1 MKERIIHEV
10 LQDMVLYLNNEQLE
24 MLKRTMNCIFEDIEV
39 IKTDKQI
46 TQAEKSNQD
55 YMHLFI
61 SAKRIEGCSDKTLHY
76 YIKTLQQFFAAV
88 DKDIKRVSTDDL
100 RNYLTNYRMQHSS
113 AMVTID
119 NIRRILVFQLA

>member
-61 SAKRIEGCSDKTLHY
+61 SAKRIEVALLH
-76 YIKTLQQFFAAV
+76 K
-88 DKDIKRVSTDDL
+88 
-100 RNYLTNYRMQHSS
+100 
-113 AMVTID
+113 
-119 NIRRILVFQLA
+119 NIATVLCRRG

>member
-1 MKERIIHEV
+1 
-10 LQDMVLYLNNEQLE
+10 

>member
-46 TQAEKSNQD
+46 TQTE
-55 YMHLFI
+55 
-61 SAKRIEGCSDKTLHY
+61 C
-76 YIKTLQQFFAAV
+76 
-88 DKDIKRVSTDDL
+88 
-100 RNYLTNYRMQHSS
+100 
-113 AMVTID
+113 
-119 NIRRILVFQLA
+119 NIRLPWSLSTTCEESFQRFSVGLKTKGTYLMPELN